1 MATARILRIKAAQH
15 QLIALCGGIDDCVEV
30 GNFGRST
37 VGRWYDLGDPT
48 LMPLNAVI
56 ALEAHCG
63 QPIVT
68 AALAE
73 INGRRLA
80 APDGEAAS
88 QISVMNHHAEAIVH
102 AGELMSAGAA
112 VYSTR
117 AGLRLQRDEAV
128 RRDAAET
135 ASERLSA
142 YISFLTATTHLYGA
156 CWELGQALRPSSRE
170 PEHCTARY
178 AIYEDRWDAYVGTK
192 ISAIFSAAAAR
203 DAEIETAISSALAK
217 TTELCNI
224 VSARYHDLKRGD
236 WPPVGSGLPGL
247 DDAADNCHK
256 ALEALD
262 MELVRAAREL
272 PKP

>member
-15 QLIALCGGIDDCVEV
+15 QLIALCGGIDECVEI

-56 ALEAHCG
+56 SLETHCG

-88 QISVMNHHAEAIVH
+88 QISVMNHHAEAIVQ

-112 VYSTR
+112 AFADGRVTPN
-117 AGLRLQRDEAV
+117 EAV
-128 RRDAAET
+128 AIDKAAGQL
-135 ASERLSA
+135 ERSLSD
-142 YISFLTATTHLYGA
+142 Y
-156 CWELGQALRPSSRE
+156 R
-170 PEHCTARY
+170 
-178 AIYEDRWDAYVGTK
+178 K
-192 ISAIFSAAAAR
+192 
-203 DAEIETAISSALAK
+203 ALA
-217 TTELCNI
+217 
-224 VSARYHDLKRGD
+224 G
-236 WPPVGSGLPGL
+236 
-247 DDAADNCHK
+247 
-256 ALEALD
+256 
-262 MELVRAAREL
+262 VRAEGGLKIVGGAS
-272 PKP
+272 